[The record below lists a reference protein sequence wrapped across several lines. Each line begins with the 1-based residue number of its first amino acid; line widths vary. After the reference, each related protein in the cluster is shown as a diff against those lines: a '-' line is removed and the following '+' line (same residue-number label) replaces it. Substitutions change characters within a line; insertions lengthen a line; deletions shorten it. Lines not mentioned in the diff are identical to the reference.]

1 MRTPISRVRVATVVS
16 DIGILTCVDAR
27 TGAVRWTTRLGGN
40 YSASPVLAGG
50 LLYFASEEG
59 VTTIVAPG
67 AAPTRIGANTLDGA
81 ILASP
86 AVADGA
92 LFIRTATSLYRI
104 SGPAVP
110 GS

>member
-1 MRTPISRVRVATVVS
+1 
-16 DIGILTCVDAR
+16 
-27 TGAVRWTTRLGGN
+27 VRWTSRLGGN

-50 LLYFASEEG
+50 LLYFASEDG
-59 VTTIVAPG
+59 VTTVIAPG
-67 AAPTRIGANTLDGA
+67 AALTQVGVNTLDGA

-92 LFIRTATSLYRI
+92 LFIRTGSSLYRI
-104 SGPAVP
+104 SGPSLP